1 LQDRLTAGEVSYA
14 ASDIFFAAPS
24 FEVLGGGGAM
34 ELETGLGLVRS
45 LLVARDRRVA
55 YATGRPDPQ
64 GLGLADPDG

>member
-1 LQDRLTAGEVSYA
+1 
-14 ASDIFFAAPS
+14 
-24 FEVLGGGGAM
+24 M